1 MNSLAL
7 VLAAFA
13 LSGRI
18 VAPHDNYRPPPR
30 NSVYMDR
37 DGDGVPNRYDRAPT
51 ILTAIEPV
59 QSGRTPD
66 KQTSL
71 STDCAA

>member
-37 DGDGVPNRYDRAPT
+37 DGDGVPNRYDLRPNN
-51 ILTAIEPV
+51 PY
-59 QSGRTPD
+59 RD
-66 KQTSL
+66 
-71 STDCAA
+71 